1 MITAGSCT
9 ATEGVDNT
17 CFTLETVIDFILNEN
32 VDPEYAAFLSY
43 TALQAAMDSYT
54 GDGIDT
60 VVRLTYLAPTPTM
73 PSADPAASQTDSR
86 GNVNPF
92 VIGAA
97 AAMVAGGALALY
109 VWMNNRRMRNKRH
122 VELQEDNSLSPV
134 SFFSAERDPYDDA

>member
-1 MITAGSCT
+1 
-9 ATEGVDNT
+9 
-17 CFTLETVIDFILNEN
+17 
-32 VDPEYAAFLSY
+32 
-43 TALQAAMDSYT
+43 MDSYT

-60 VVRLTYLAPTPTM
+60 VVRLDYLAPTPTM
-73 PSADPAASQTDSR
+73 PSPAPAASQTDSR

-109 VWMNNRRMRNKRH
+109 VWMNNRRMRHKQH

-134 SFFSAERDPYDDA
+134 SFFSAERDPYEDA